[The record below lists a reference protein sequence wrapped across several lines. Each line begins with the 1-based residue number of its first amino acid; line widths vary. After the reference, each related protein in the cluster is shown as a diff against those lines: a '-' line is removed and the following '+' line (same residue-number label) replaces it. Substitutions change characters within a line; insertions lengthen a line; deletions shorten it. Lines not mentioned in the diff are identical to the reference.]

1 MRVAQTDKTQTV
13 INGVTL
19 TAQQKAEFVRMYG
32 TPPLAGSFWYD
43 TRSGLWGVNGREAFG
58 VLRPGHDYGQLSP
71 TASRG
76 TTGVFING
84 RQINMAEALYI
95 RNLLGA
101 VAAGRSGGSMVR
113 PDISASRAARSPR
126 AICISRRAPRR
137 RAAVAAARTTTTTA
151 WARRSP
157 RAPDVRRDR
166 RASAA
171 AAWTSS
177 SAATRLTSRRFVN
190 DPVDEGSGCDRSVC
204 GACAVAWRA
213 VAVVSD
219 AGSAANG

>member
-1 MRVAQTDKTQTV
+1 MIRVTRTLLCLVLILNATSARAQTEKTQTV

-58 VLRPGHDYGQLSP
+58 VLRPGHDYGSLSP

-76 TTGVFING
+76 TTSVFING

-101 VAAGRSGGSMVR
+101 VVPGRWWLDGATGYFGLEGSTVPTGNLYLAARSAQARSGGGGANYYNDGMGTS
-113 PDISASRAARSPR
+113 IATSAGCATGSTGVGSSR
-126 AICISRRAPRR
+126 
-137 RAAVAAARTTTTTA
+137 
-151 WARRSP
+151 
-157 RAPDVRRDR
+157 
-166 RASAA
+166 
-171 AAWTSS
+171 
-177 SAATRLTSRRFVN
+177 
-190 DPVDEGSGCDRSVC
+190 VDFIVGC
-204 GACAVAWRA
+204 
-213 VAVVSD
+213 
-219 AGSAANG
+219 N